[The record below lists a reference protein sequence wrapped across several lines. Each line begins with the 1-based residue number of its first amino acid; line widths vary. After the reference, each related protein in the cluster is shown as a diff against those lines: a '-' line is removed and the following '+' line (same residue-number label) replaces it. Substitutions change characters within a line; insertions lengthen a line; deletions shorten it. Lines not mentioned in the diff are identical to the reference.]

1 MEKSSLPQEPAEHQC
16 LLQSGVKDAEKSGE
30 SKSCTSSL
38 QAAHGGRAPGLGGWA
53 AELFIHCCTL
63 QLTFVHL
70 SSLLDKLT
78 IRTRC
83 CTTFVGPGGLSGV
96 LSSEMLG

>member
-1 MEKSSLPQEPAEHQC
+1 MEKSSLPREPAEHQC
-16 LLQSGVKDAEKSGE
+16 QLQSGVKDAEKSGE
-30 SKSCTSSL
+30 SKSCASSL
-38 QAAHGGRAPGLGGWA
+38 QAARGGRAPGLGGWA
-53 AELFIHCCTL
+53 VELYPLLYFATD
-63 QLTFVHL
+63 FFHL

-83 CTTFVGPGGLSGV
+83 CTTFAGPGGLSGV